1 MDRIEILKAVQ
12 TAKSLPSLILTLKS
26 GGADPLHFDWAARMF
41 LDSRARERAEP
52 LKGTFELTPLCNF
65 SCKMCYVHL
74 SPEQI
79 KGRKLLTAAEWE
91 SIMAQAV
98 DSGMIFAALTGGE
111 CLMHPDFE
119 RLYLFL
125 YNKSVRVTVLTNG
138 ELLNED
144 KIEFLSKYPPF
155 CIQLTLYG
163 ASEEMYERV
172 TGRRAFEKVVRNI
185 RLACEAH
192 LPLRLSVTPNN
203 SLTKEENM
211 EVIRLAST
219 FPAVFQVSG
228 GLMEPRA
235 ETERNQ
241 GFSDL
246 NTEDYIDFFMLEK
259 SLRGE
264 ALPEECEV
272 ALPPVN
278 ASENGAP
285 RGLRC
290 GGARSSFNVTWGGRM
305 VPCNRLTHIS
315 AEPLKDGFAAAW
327 QKIHNGVTDYLLPA
341 ECEGCVYA
349 NAAKGCAAEH
359 NGTGHASPQQCE
371 WCRAIVRSGLAKL
384 IKK

>member
-12 TAKSLPSLILTLKS
+12 TAKSLPSLIMTLKT
-26 GGADPLHFDWAARMF
+26 GGADPQCFDWAARMY

-52 LKGTFELTPLCNF
+52 LKGTFELTPYCNF

-74 SPEQI
+74 NAEQI
-79 KGRKLLTAAEWE
+79 KGRTLLTADEWE
-91 SIMAQAV
+91 SIMEQAV
-98 DSGMIFAALTGGE
+98 DSGMMFAALTGGE
-111 CLMHPDFE
+111 CLFHPDFE

-125 YNKSVRVTVLTNG
+125 YNKSVRITVLTNG
-138 ELLNED
+138 EFLDEE
-144 KIEFLSKYPPF
+144 KIEFLCKYPPF
-155 CIQLTLYG
+155 SVQLTLYG
-163 ASEEMYERV
+163 ANEEMYERV
-172 TGRRAFEKVVRNI
+172 TGRRAFKKVVHNI

-203 SLTKEENM
+203 FLTKEENM
-211 EVIRLAST
+211 EVIRFASL
-219 FPAVFQVSG
+219 FPTVFQIGG

-246 NTEDYIDFFMLEK
+246 DAEDYVDFFMLEK

-264 ALPEECEV
+264 RLPEECEV
-272 ALPPVN
+272 ALPPAN
-278 ASENGAP
+278 ASANEAP

-290 GGARSSFNVTWGGRM
+290 GGARSSFNVTWEGKM

-315 AEPLKDGFAAAW
+315 AQPLEIGFDAAW
-327 QKIHNGVTDYLLPA
+327 QKIHSGVTDYLLPA
-341 ECEGCVYA
+341 ECDGCVYR

-359 NGTGHASPQQCE
+359 NGTGHASPQQCK
-371 WCRAIVRSGLAKL
+371 WCRAIVQSGLAKL